1 MTEHRDITPEEEA
14 LLKQALQNLGAF
26 ITEHGQPQYVFF
38 DEIDPRNEDDFD
50 TWEYGTEP
58 LPHDHT
64 WRSTSIDVSP
74 SNGDVVESVDTT
86 DLKSVGR

>member
-1 MTEHRDITPEEEA
+1 MT
-14 LLKQALQNLGAF
+14 LGAY
-26 ITEHGQPQYVFF
+26 ITEHGQPQYVLI
-38 DEIDPRNEDDFD
+38 DDNDPRNEDDFD

-74 SNGDVVESVDTT
+74 SSLD
-86 DLKSVGR
+86 

>member
-14 LLKQALQNLGAF
+14 LLQQALQNLGAY
-26 ITEHGQPQYVFF
+26 ITEQGHPQYILF
-38 DEIDPRNEDDFD
+38 DDNDPRNEDDFD

-74 SNGDVVESVDTT
+74 SSEGVA
-86 DLKSVGR
+86 

>member
-1 MTEHRDITPEEEA
+1 MTEHRDITAEEEQ
-14 LLKQALQNLGAF
+14 LLQQALQNLGAF

-38 DEIDPRNEDDFD
+38 DDNDPRNEDDFD

-64 WRSTSIDVSP
+64 WHSTSIDVDVSP
-74 SNGDVVESVDTT
+74 SKAE
-86 DLKSVGR
+86 